1 VRTCRLKLLTQVLL
15 ASLFVASAILVFG
28 ADHQKNDQQKSD
40 RQKAEKR
47 LRRISAMAADSG
59 ARAIV
64 NQTLADTVHAKRIEL
79 MRQRHAMNLS
89 YGSLFIAH
97 QLTAAGAQMLDIA
110 LELEDGKNISQI
122 ADEKNANWK
131 LIADAAKQLNEKIED
146 NIYRHFLHL
155 KAEQQAALLE
165 KYDPEKDVV
174 RADSEFSPEEIAGAR
189 AEYDFW
195 RRRGSS
201 PQASR
206 LDPQE
211 ETELG
216 PTSEVYKG
224 SQRPH
229 PF

>member
-1 VRTCRLKLLTQVLL
+1 MRTCRLKLLAQVLL
-15 ASLFVASAILVFG
+15 ASLFVASAILAFG
-28 ADHQKNDQQKSD
+28 ADQQKNDQQKSD

-47 LRRISAMAADSG
+47 LRRISAMAADSA

-64 NQTLADTVHAKRIEL
+64 NQTLADTVHAKRLEL

-110 LELEDGKNISQI
+110 LELEGGKDIVQI
-122 ADEKNANWK
+122 ADERNANWK